1 VTLHDSAAVSH
12 RLLPQPMTEPNR
24 TYLQQFGLRLKLLR
38 VKAGLTQEELAEA
51 ACMHR
56 TFIGLLERG
65 ESGVSVERLPD
76 LAEALGAEPGELLPP
91 STSGS

>member
-1 VTLHDSAAVSH
+1 
-12 RLLPQPMTEPNR
+12 MTEPNR
-24 TYLQQFGLRLKLLR
+24 TYLQQFGRQLKLLR

-65 ESGVSVERLPD
+65 EFRCQRG
-76 LAEALGAEPGELLPP
+76 AAAGLGCGARC
-91 STSGS
+91 